1 MWRVFVELCVVLGA
15 VGGLGLKVTQHLV
28 QRRVARHRGSP
39 DYEHTKQLLR
49 ENEEMDEMLRKMR
62 GEDERPDR

>member
-15 VGGLGLKVTQHLV
+15 VGGLGLKVTQYVV
-28 QRRVARHRGSP
+28 QRRVDRHRGSP
-39 DYEHTKQLLR
+39 DYEHTKQLMR

-62 GEDERPDR
+62 GDHEPPQR